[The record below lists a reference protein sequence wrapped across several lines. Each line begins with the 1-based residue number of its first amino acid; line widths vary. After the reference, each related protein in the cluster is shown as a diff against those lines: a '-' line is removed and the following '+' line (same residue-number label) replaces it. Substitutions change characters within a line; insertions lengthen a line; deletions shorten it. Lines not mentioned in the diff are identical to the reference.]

1 MTESDKNLET
11 MPELYDALYKPA
23 GSSAIKFEDQ
33 LSEGKEEGQATA
45 PSCENV
51 TKFDFDDRSAE
62 GFSRIPELK
71 LCMLGNQ
78 MSAPSE
84 RGDGSSKILKISGIR
99 CDAPDLRVPLEAF
112 GPLAN
117 LENHLQRQVIIA
129 IYRHLSDAQVAFDA
143 LESGIVAGMPHYE
156 SVRYVPK
163 NLKSDDLY
171 RSFRLGTES
180 TDSVN
185 DSQHQNAA
193 LTLNMLKIKTSRAET
208 GSDYGSLCNSQGSIA
223 KRPPPEERVHDI
235 SATEAVDPFQMA
247 SDTHRSPDELA
258 AAMADV
264 GSRNSCDEV
273 PLGQLSDRMAESY
286 RHSDGGKAYGLVG
299 PFATN

>member
-1 MTESDKNLET
+1 M
-11 MPELYDALYKPA
+11 
-23 GSSAIKFEDQ
+23 
-33 LSEGKEEGQATA
+33 
-45 PSCENV
+45 
-51 TKFDFDDRSAE
+51 
-62 GFSRIPELK
+62 
-71 LCMLGNQ
+71 
-78 MSAPSE
+78 
-84 RGDGSSKILKISGIR
+84 
-99 CDAPDLRVPLEAF
+99 
-112 GPLAN
+112 
-117 LENHLQRQVIIA
+117 
-129 IYRHLSDAQVAFDA
+129 AFDA
-143 LESGIVAGMPHYE
+143 LESGTVAGMPRYE
-156 SVRYVPK
+156 SVQYVPK
-163 NLKSDDLY
+163 NLKSDDVY

-193 LTLNMLKIKTSRAET
+193 LTLNMLKIKTNRAEA

-273 PLGQLSDRMAESY
+273 PLGQLSDRMPESY

-299 PFATN
+299 PFATNHH